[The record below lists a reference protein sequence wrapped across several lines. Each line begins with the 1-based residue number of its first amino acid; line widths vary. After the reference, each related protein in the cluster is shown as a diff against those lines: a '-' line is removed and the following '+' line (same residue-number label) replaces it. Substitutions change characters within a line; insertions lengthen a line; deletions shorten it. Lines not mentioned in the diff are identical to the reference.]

1 MLPWKR
7 GSIFYRYM
15 RICSKCK
22 EEKSLDYYIKH
33 TAQCRT
39 CRSAIAALLRTK
51 ESYKSYRKTYND
63 VYRAQPGYK
72 ERDSEYH
79 RKRRQSGKHLEV
91 NATYRKKRY
100 ADPSHR
106 LMRNLRSSQN
116 SVLKGKQSTT
126 KGLGCDGKF
135 LKEYLEEQ
143 FTEGMTWDNYGLG
156 GWTID
161 HKLPLDLIKTN
172 PELIPKIIHYT
183 NLQPMWHIDNI
194 KKGKKIC

>member
-1 MLPWKR
+1 M
-7 GSIFYRYM
+7 
-15 RICSKCK
+15 
-22 EEKSLDYYIKH
+22 H
-33 TAQCRT
+33 
-39 CRSAIAALLRTK
+39 
-51 ESYKSYRKTYND
+51 
-63 VYRAQPGYK
+63 
-72 ERDSEYH
+72 
-79 RKRRQSGKHLEV
+79 
-91 NATYRKKRY
+91 
-100 ADPSHR
+100 
-106 LMRNLRSSQN
+106 NLRSSQN

-143 FTEGMTWDNYGLG
+143 FTEGMNWDNYGLK

-183 NLQPMWHIDNI
+183 NLQPMWHMENI